1 MALQSIRVRHKG
13 QVTLPAGIRNELGI
27 AEGDK
32 LMIERRGNEIV
43 LTAPEDYVDPTAGA
57 LQEYV
62 KVWNP
67 DVNEEK
73 ATMRQGMTEEAI
85 RKYRQTS

>member
-1 MALQSIRVRHKG
+1 VAVQAIRVRHKG
-13 QVTLPAGIRNELGI
+13 QVTLPADIRNELGI

-32 LMIERRGNEIV
+32 LFIERRGQEIV
-43 LTAPEDYVDPTAGA
+43 LTSTANVVDPLAGVF
-57 LQEYV
+57 QNYV

-73 ATMRQGMTEEAI
+73 RLMRQGMADEAV
-85 RKYRQTS
+85 RRNL